1 MALSPPRREQ
11 PYIDIME
18 LITAEKRA
26 IEVPEQYILLVGE
39 ASAEL
44 ADNPLSLDITH
55 LSFHLLA
62 STRVHFHA

>member
-1 MALSPPRREQ
+1 
-11 PYIDIME
+11 ME

-44 ADNPLSLDITH
+44 VDNPLSLDITH